1 MTNVLSTFNNLIK
14 TNIVNKKSKFNIKNN
29 YINKH
34 SKNKLIKLKKL
45 NLINL
50 RKNNKKISIELKFF
64 ENKFI
69 FKNINKW
76 K

>member
-14 TNIVNKKSKFNIKNN
+14 TNIINKKSKFNIKNN

-50 RKNNKKISIELKFF
+50 RKNNKNISIELKFF